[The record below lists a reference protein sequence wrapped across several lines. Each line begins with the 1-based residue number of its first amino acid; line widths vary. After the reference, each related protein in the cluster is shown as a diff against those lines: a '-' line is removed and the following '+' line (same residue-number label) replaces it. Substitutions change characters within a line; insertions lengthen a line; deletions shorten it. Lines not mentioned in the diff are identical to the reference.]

1 MPATS
6 EPHSS
11 PPQGLQVCDMTW
23 GPVGQTLFSDL
34 NLNFPVGVTWVC
46 GGEGCGKTS
55 LLRLLAGEVQAHKGS
70 ISAKGSVFWAD
81 PRSDAHEGAS
91 ALAYF
96 ESVQARFGLWDAKRL
111 TYVTDGLGITEHVH
125 KSLYMLSTGT
135 KRKVWLTA
143 AFAAGCSVT
152 LLDEPFAALDRASI
166 AFVNQLLQEAHAKR
180 QGVWVVADYDAPS
193 PWASADIFQ
202 LGRSL

>member
-1 MPATS
+1 
-6 EPHSS
+6 
-11 PPQGLQVCDMTW
+11 MTW

-34 NLNFPVGVTWVC
+34 NLDFPVGVTWVC

-70 ISAKGSVFWAD
+70 ISVEGSVFWAD

-96 ESVQARFGLWDAKRL
+96 ESVQARFGLWDANRL
-111 TYVTDGLGITEHVH
+111 TYLTDGFGITEHLH
-125 KSLYMLSTGT
+125 KALYMLSTGT

-143 AFAAGCSVT
+143 AFASGCSVT

-166 AFVNQLLQEAHAKR
+166 AFVNQLLQEAHAQR
-180 QGVWVVADYDAPS
+180 QGVWVVCDYDAPS
-193 PWASADIFQ
+193 PWAMTEIF
-202 LGRSL
+202 LLDRSL

>member
-1 MPATS
+1 
-6 EPHSS
+6 
-11 PPQGLQVCDMTW
+11 MTW
-23 GPVGQTLFSDL
+23 GPVGQTLFSHL
-34 NLNFPVGVTWVC
+34 NLDFPAGVTWVC

-70 ISAKGSVFWAD
+70 ILVKGSVFWAD

-96 ESVQARFGLWDAKRL
+96 ESVQARFGQWDANRL
-111 TYVTDGLGITEHVH
+111 TYLTDGLGITEHLH
-125 KSLYMLSTGT
+125 KALYMLSTGT

-166 AFVNQLLQEAHAKR
+166 AFVNQLLQEAHAQR
-180 QGVWVVADYDAPS
+180 QGVWVVCDYDAPS
-193 PWASADIFQ
+193 PWALTEIFQ
-202 LGRSL
+202 LDRSL

>member
-1 MPATS
+1 MLANS
-6 EPHSS
+6 ELHSS
-11 PPQGLQVCDMTW
+11 QPEGLQVSDMTW
-23 GPVGQTLFSDL
+23 GPDGQTLFSHL
-34 NLNFPVGVTWVC
+34 NLEFPVGVTWVC

-70 ISAKGSVFWAD
+70 ISVKGSVFWAD
-81 PRSDAHEGAS
+81 PRSDAHEDAS

-96 ESVQARFGLWDAKRL
+96 ESVQARFGPWDANRL
-111 TYVTDGLGITEHVH
+111 TYLTDGLGITEHLH

-166 AFVNQLLQEAHAKR
+166 AFVNQRLQEVHAQR
-180 QGVWVVADYDAPS
+180 QGVWVVCDYDAPS

-202 LGRSL
+202 LDRSL

>member
-1 MPATS
+1 
-6 EPHSS
+6 
-11 PPQGLQVCDMTW
+11 MTW

-34 NLNFPVGVTWVC
+34 NLDFPVGVTWVC

-70 ISAKGSVFWAD
+70 ILVKGSVFWAD

-96 ESVQARFGLWDAKRL
+96 ESVQARLGQWNSNRL
-111 TYVTDGLGITEHVH
+111 TYLTDGLGITEHLH

-166 AFVNQLLQEAHAKR
+166 AFVNQLLQEAHAQR
-180 QGVWVVADYDAPS
+180 QGVWVVCDYDAPS
-193 PWASADIFQ
+193 PWALTEIFQ
-202 LGRSL
+202 LDRSL